1 MTNGWKCFPD
11 NVKMNCKDKPEGE
24 ERSMLEG
31 FDFSNFWEDSEY
43 ALKEYVSEPPT
54 DEMIDSVE
62 WELGYKLP
70 ASYIWL
76 MKQHNGGVP
85 VNTCFPTNEPTSWA
99 EDHVAITGIF
109 GIGREKDYSLCG
121 TMGSQFMI
129 DEWEYP
135 PIGVALCDCPSG
147 GHDMIF
153 LDYRECGPSGEPKV
167 VHIDQEM
174 DYEITPLADSFE
186 EFIRGLVNEENF

>member
-1 MTNGWKCFPD
+1 
-11 NVKMNCKDKPEGE
+11 
-24 ERSMLEG
+24 MLEG

-62 WELGYKLP
+62 RELGYKLP

-135 PIGVALCDCPSG
+135 PSG
-147 GHDMIF
+147 WHSAIAPAAAM
-153 LDYRECGPSGEPKV
+153 
-167 VHIDQEM
+167 
-174 DYEITPLADSFE
+174 T
-186 EFIRGLVNEENF
+186 

>member
-11 NVKMNCKDKPEGE
+11 NVKMNYKDKPEGE

-62 WELGYKLP
+62 RELGYKLP

-76 MKQHNGGVP
+76 MKQHRVEHYGGY
-85 VNTCFPTNEPTSWA
+85 T
-99 EDHVAITGIF
+99 
-109 GIGREKDYSLCG
+109 
-121 TMGSQFMI
+121 
-129 DEWEYP
+129 
-135 PIGVALCDCPSG
+135 
-147 GHDMIF
+147 
-153 LDYRECGPSGEPKV
+153 
-167 VHIDQEM
+167 
-174 DYEITPLADSFE
+174 YEFYQQPL
-186 EFIRGLVNEENF
+186 